1 VSSTRRGRLAERGDS
16 QDGAGAVGEDE
27 DDVTA
32 VVALLLLVVMFV
44 IGSRVHGVRSSP
56 WKLLAFVVACLVVL
70 ALLFLILAK

>member
-1 VSSTRRGRLAERGDS
+1 MEEGHE
-16 QDGAGAVGEDE
+16 E
-27 DDVTA
+27 DVTA
-32 VVALLLLVVMFV
+32 VVALLLLIVMFV

>member
-1 VSSTRRGRLAERGDS
+1 M
-16 QDGAGAVGEDE
+16 
-27 DDVTA
+27 TA